1 MKRTAGEYA
10 VLLALLDDALDLPAE
25 QRADWLDRLP
35 DSHAALRPTLRRLL
49 SEAAS
54 QGTADGLGVQGH
66 IAAVV
71 RDAVAPPAAAELQP
85 GELVGPY
92 ELVREIGRGGMGVV
106 WLANRADGAFK
117 RSVALKL
124 PFATWAG
131 RLGERMVR
139 ERNILAGLEHPNIA
153 RFYDAGVDALGRPF
167 MAMEYVEGQ
176 AIDVYCRERQLSTR
190 DRLLLVLDVA
200 KAVAYAHSKLV
211 IHRDLKPA
219 NVLTTAGGAVRLL
232 DFGISKLLVADAAAE
247 APLTQFAVRALTLDY
262 ASPEQIR
269 GEPVSTASDV
279 YSLGVV
285 LYELLTGDRPYSA
298 DRGGGELPLAQVILT
313 TEPPRPSDAVE
324 GSAARRRLRGDLD
337 TIVLK
342 TLKKDPRERYA
353 AVVEFADDIERHLR
367 GDPVRARPDSAWYR
381 TRKFITR
388 HALPVGVACAA
399 LIAVLVTAAVALR
412 EAQVAASQRDR
423 AVALSA
429 RAEAASEFQSMLI
442 TEAAQSDKPI
452 TVIDMLARSETLAK
466 AEFGDK
472 PEHLAAILGMLGG
485 NYHTMGEDARAEPLL
500 RDALQ
505 AVQHS
510 PDSNLRAQ
518 LDCQHAL
525 VIGALGRAEEAKRTL
540 HAVIDD
546 RQTSSERS
554 AQCLEDLAYLAQNE
568 NDASGAL
575 KFAALA
581 WQRLQQAPGVSP
593 VDEAV
598 YLGSIG
604 YAHYLN
610 ARNDEADRY
619 YARALKKF
627 AQAGRARGP
636 EAISVRNNWAI
647 VSDGAGN
654 PKRALELYDEILQI
668 VEQNGSGAPAPPYLV
683 ANRARALENI
693 GRYAESLAVYAR
705 CVEMSEQVG
714 NSTVTAY
721 CLVGQS
727 SALREL
733 GDITAAKGYCD
744 RASALIGTTVPAGS
758 AAGVAVQ
765 ITRGK
770 IALSEGRLDD
780 ARSILNEVIDHHPA
794 VNATALITRAELN
807 LNAGR
812 LSEAAADARAAL
824 ARAQSLQAGLPYS
837 YKSGLAWLVLARVL
851 AAKGEGDPARVALEN
866 AIKHLSNT
874 VAADHP
880 GLRRARQLLG
890 IDATAT

>member
-1 MKRTAGEYA
+1 MKHTASEYA
-10 VLLALLDDALDLPAE
+10 VLLALLDEALDLQAE
-25 QRADWLDRLP
+25 ARAGWVDRLP
-35 DSHAALRPTLRRLL
+35 ESHAGLRPTLRRML
-49 SEAAS
+49 SETSSQEPAADS
-54 QGTADGLGVQGH
+54 GLQAQ

-71 RDAVAPPAAAELQP
+71 QDAVAQPEAPELKA
-85 GELVGPY
+85 GEHIGPY
-92 ELVREIGRGGMGVV
+92 DLVREIGRGGMGFV
-106 WLANRADGAFK
+106 WLADRADGAFK

-124 PFATWAG
+124 PFVTWAD
-131 RLGERMVR
+131 RLGERMGR
-139 ERNILAGLEHPNIA
+139 ERDILAGLEHPNIA
-153 RFYDAGVDALGRPF
+153 RFYDAGVDSLRRPF

-176 AIDVYCRERQLSTR
+176 AIDVYCRERQLTTR
-190 DRLLLVLDVA
+190 DRLMLVLDVA

-219 NVLTTAGGAVRLL
+219 NILVTAAGAVRLL
-232 DFGISKLLVADAAAE
+232 DFGIAKLLVADASPD
-247 APLTQFAVRALTLDY
+247 APLTQFAGRALTLDY

-269 GEPVSTASDV
+269 GERVSTASDV

-285 LYELLTGDRPYSA
+285 LYELLTGRKPYSLE
-298 DRGGGELPLAQVILT
+298 RGDGDMPLAQAILA
-313 TEPPRPSDAVE
+313 TEPLRPSDAVD
-324 GSAARRRLRGDLD
+324 GSAARRRLRGDID

-342 TLKKDPRERYA
+342 ALKKDPRERYG
-353 AVVEFADDIERHLR
+353 AVVEFADDIDRYLR
-367 GDPVRARPDSAWYR
+367 GDAVRARPDSAWYR

-388 HALPVGVACAA
+388 HALPVAVAGAA
-399 LIAVLVTAAVALR
+399 LSAVFVTAAVAVR
-412 EAQVAASQRDR
+412 EAQVAESQRDR

-452 TVIDMLARSETLAK
+452 TVMNMLARSETLAK

-505 AVQHS
+505 AVQRS
-510 PDSNLRAQ
+510 PDYTLRAQ
-518 LDCQHAL
+518 LACQHAL
-525 VIGALGRAEEAKRTL
+525 VIGALGRTEEAKRTL

-546 RQTSSERS
+546 RQTGSEGS
-554 AQCLEDLAYLAQNE
+554 AQCLEDLAYVAQNE

-575 KFAALA
+575 KFADLA
-581 WQRLQQAPGVSP
+581 WQRLQQVPGVSP
-593 VDEAV
+593 VAEGV

-610 ARNDEADRY
+610 NRNDEANRY
-619 YARALKKF
+619 YAQALKKF
-627 AQAGRARGP
+627 TQAGRARGP

-654 PKRALELYDEILQI
+654 PKRALELYDEMLQI
-668 VEQNGSGAPAPPYLV
+668 VEQNGSGAPPPYLI

-693 GRYAESLAVYAR
+693 GRYVESLAVYAH
-705 CVEMSEQVG
+705 CVAISEQVG
-714 NSTVTAY
+714 NSTTTAY

-733 GDITAAKGYCD
+733 GDLAAAKGYCE
-744 RASALIGTTVPAGS
+744 RASAFIGTKVPAGS
-758 AAGVAVQ
+758 PAGAAVQ

-770 IALSEGRLDD
+770 IALSEGRLGD
-780 ARSILNEVIDHHPA
+780 ARSILNEVIDSHPA
-794 VNATALITRAELN
+794 INATALITRAEVN
-807 LNAGR
+807 LSAGR
-812 LSEAAADARAAL
+812 LSEAATDARAAL

-837 YKSGLAWLVLARVL
+837 FKSGLAWLVLARVL
-851 AAKGEGDPARVALEN
+851 AAQGERDPARTALES
-866 AIKHLSNT
+866 AISHLSGT
-874 VAADHP
+874 VDADHP
-880 GLRRARQLLG
+880 GLRRARQLLAADG
-890 IDATAT
+890 AAT